1 MRPALLP
8 TALCLVLALTG
19 CDAVTGE
26 APAALASEKATPQ
39 ADASFIARNTLVTFD
54 GNEAFG
60 IAPLAGEEDV
70 RIVKRDGELVEGVII
85 GRDDY
90 SGHVVNYTVDITCAT
105 FLPDGRT
112 VRLEGEYA
120 SSENAFTGTYAPGDR
135 VIATFTDGA
144 RGRDGGVGPIPVASI
159 AGFTGDDVPAG
170 SHCGGT
176 PVPLSDIKAAA
187 ESVLGACNTEYPRD
201 DLDYCRLDRGN
212 NQTRVNS

>member
-1 MRPALLP
+1 MRPARFLS
-8 TALCLVLALTG
+8 TALCLVLVLTG
-19 CDAVTGE
+19 CDAMTDE
-26 APAALASEKATPQ
+26 APLALASEKAIPQ
-39 ADASFIARNTLVTFD
+39 ADESFIARNTLVTFD
-54 GNEAFG
+54 GIEEAG
-60 IAPLAGEEDV
+60 MPALAGEEDV
-70 RIVKRDGELVEGVII
+70 RIVKRDGDLVEGLII

-90 SGHVVNYTVDITCAT
+90 SGFVVDYTVDITCAT

-112 VRLEGEYA
+112 VRLEGVYA
-120 SSENAFTGTYAPGDR
+120 TSNAYPVGDR

-144 RGRDGGVGPIPVASI
+144 RGRDGGVGPIPVATI
-159 AGFTGDDVPAG
+159 EAFTGDDVPAG